1 MRHSTMSNKTSKF
14 GVADM
19 FKANL
24 EKFGFTFCGVFDN
37 ETDQPNFIYTI
48 GITKKIGAEL
58 IIVGNGVINML
69 HGIMDHVVHKG
80 YNKAGIYQLEDFRVI
95 VDGVEEHARI
105 ELVDISDQLWID
117 ECILSR
123 TDDFKQVFQIYFGDL
138 ENKLPSEKG
147 NLDPLEQNYFRNG
160 KHLEVISHAKN

>member
-1 MRHSTMSNKTSKF
+1 MSNKTSKF

-24 EKFGFTFCGVFDN
+24 EKFGFTFCGVFDD

-48 GITKKIGAEL
+48 GVTKKNGAEF
-58 IIVGNGVINML
+58 IIVGNCVINML
-69 HGIMDHVVHKG
+69 HGIMDHVIRQG
-80 YNKAGIYQLEDFRVI
+80 YNKAGIYHLDDFMVL
-95 VDGVEEHARI
+95 VDGVQESARI
-105 ELVDISDQLWID
+105 ELVDVSDQLWID

-138 ENKLPSEKG
+138 ENKLPSKEG
-147 NLDPLEQNYFRNG
+147 NLDSLEQNYFRNG

>member
-1 MRHSTMSNKTSKF
+1 MSNKTSKF

-48 GITKKIGAEL
+48 GVTKKIGAEL

-69 HGIMDHVVHKG
+69 QGIMDHVVHKSN
-80 YNKAGIYQLEDFRVI
+80 NKAGI
-95 VDGVEEHARI
+95 
-105 ELVDISDQLWID
+105 
-117 ECILSR
+117 
-123 TDDFKQVFQIYFGDL
+123 
-138 ENKLPSEKG
+138 
-147 NLDPLEQNYFRNG
+147 
-160 KHLEVISHAKN
+160 